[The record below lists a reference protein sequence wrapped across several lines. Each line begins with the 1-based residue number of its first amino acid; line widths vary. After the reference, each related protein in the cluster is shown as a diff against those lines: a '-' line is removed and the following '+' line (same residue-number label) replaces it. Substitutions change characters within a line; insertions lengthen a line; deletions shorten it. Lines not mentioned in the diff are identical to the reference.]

1 VEAVLESAG
10 LVARAERCARDR
22 TDGSPMN
29 AYERE
34 RAECAAEEEA
44 RADRRFQ
51 AWRRRHASALALH
64 PSAPYAGDRTGENL
78 DQLRKA
84 G

>member
-1 VEAVLESAG
+1 
-10 LVARAERCARDR
+10 
-22 TDGSPMN
+22 MN

-44 RADRRFQ
+44 RADRRLR
-51 AWRRRHASALALH
+51 AWQRRHATVLAVRPTATLR
-64 PSAPYAGDRTGENL
+64 GDRTGEGL